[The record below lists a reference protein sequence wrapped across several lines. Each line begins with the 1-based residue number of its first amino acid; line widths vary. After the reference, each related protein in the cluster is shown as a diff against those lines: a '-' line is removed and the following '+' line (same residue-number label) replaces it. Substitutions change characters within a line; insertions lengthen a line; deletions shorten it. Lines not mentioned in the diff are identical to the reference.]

1 MVIEQPDN
9 DYKCL
14 QVSEWAGVEVIFGS
28 AMLVFYFV
36 EGDTHRPGCSQHH
49 LMNHSSVRYEEVC
62 STADMGPSSVDISWC
77 VATVWPLYKAG
88 HTQEPDAAT
97 AQRLARA
104 FHDLELLKRQ
114 NAELRSLFTGINI
127 GDPSLR
133 QEQKDALYQDLQD
146 KLRRAEDLLE
156 RSQDIN
162 KQSTVEVGEGP
173 SERYERLRRRI
184 SDNVQ
189 ELWYFVSVEMNKM
202 HKQVL
207 DTSPDLATKLT
218 RILEEGVEHKR
229 SLLVDLQSLAE
240 VDGFAAWREEEA
252 NELSDLVQRRLEY
265 LQNPADCSQARKL
278 TCNLNKG
285 CGYGCQ
291 LHHVVYCLMVAYGTQ
306 RTLILKSKG
315 WRYHKTGWEEVF
327 FPLSNTC
334 TDPNGDSHS
343 HWPGKTDTQV
353 VDLPII
359 DSLSPRPPY
368 LPLAVPADLAPR
380 LTRLHGDPIVWWV
393 GQLLKYLLR
402 PQEATSNMLRDA
414 GEKLQF
420 KKPIVGVHVRRTDK
434 VGTEAAFHQLEEYML
449 AVDEYFDQLEMKS
462 GPVDQRRIFLASD
475 DPKVLAEAK
484 TKYTNY
490 EVIGD
495 PVIAKSAAVHTRYS
509 DVSLNGIIIDIH
521 FLSMSDYLVCTFS
534 SQVCRV
540 AYELMQTM
548 YPDAADLFRSLDD
561 IYYYGGQSAHNRV
574 AVLPHESQDARDMN
588 LEVGDLVGV
597 AGNHWDGFSKG
608 KNLRTNRIGLY
619 PSFKV
624 VEKVEAVEFPTTH
637 YEVLSRYLK
646 NELSVMGEIDGF
658 SAWRENEAIKLSDL
672 VQRRLKFLQ
681 NPPSCDKA
689 KKLKCGYGCQIH
701 HLVYCMIIAYG
712 TEHTLILDSKEWS
725 YHKGGWE
732 EVFQPLSNNC
742 TNKGDAH
749 FTLWPG
755 IDGEDQNLLLP
766 FVDYLESP
774 PPYLPLAVPEDLVPR
789 LLKFHGFPFI
799 WWIGQILKYLL
810 QPQETTQKLID
821 EAANKLNFRKP
832 IVGQKGNALNAKSPF
847 CYRVHIRRT
856 DKINR
861 EADFH
866 SVEEYMQPVEE
877 FYNTLEM
884 RGKTK
889 RIYLATDDPEVFK
902 EIKTKYPK
910 YEVIGSPEMAKYTT
924 LESRYSDESLNGI
937 LLDIHFLSRS
947 DYIVCTFSSQ
957 VGRLAYEIMQAYN
970 VDASERYFSLDD
982 VYYYG
987 GQTHHYYEAVYPH
1000 KSSGD
1005 GEIDLN
1011 VDDVLNINKHYFNG
1025 SSKVKNI
1032 RTGQEG
1038 LVPSFKIQE
1047 KTESVL
1053 FPTYPEVFL
1062 DLD

>member
-1 MVIEQPDN
+1 MATPSPQECSKFTAAVPSLATISENDLSNHLLEPSLCKKLRSISHSQSIVVIEQPDN

-14 QVSEWAGVEVIFGS
+14 QVSEWAGVELTWGRALLIFLGVWLLVIFL
-28 AMLVFYFV
+28 A
-36 EGDTHRPGCSQHH
+36 
-49 LMNHSSVRYEEVC
+49 
-62 STADMGPSSVDISWC
+62 
-77 VATVWPLYKAG
+77 VWPLYKAG

-189 ELWYFVSVEMNKM
+189 ELWYFVSVEMNKV

-207 DTSPDLATKLT
+207 DISPDLATKLT

-240 VDGFAAWREEEA
+240 VDGFAAWREQEA

-624 VEKVEAVEFPTTH
+624 VEKVEAVEFPT
-637 YEVLSRYLK
+637 
-646 NELSVMGEIDGF
+646 
-658 SAWRENEAIKLSDL
+658 
-672 VQRRLKFLQ
+672 
-681 NPPSCDKA
+681 
-689 KKLKCGYGCQIH
+689 
-701 HLVYCMIIAYG
+701 
-712 TEHTLILDSKEWS
+712 
-725 YHKGGWE
+725 
-732 EVFQPLSNNC
+732 
-742 TNKGDAH
+742 
-749 FTLWPG
+749 
-755 IDGEDQNLLLP
+755 
-766 FVDYLESP
+766 
-774 PPYLPLAVPEDLVPR
+774 
-789 LLKFHGFPFI
+789 
-799 WWIGQILKYLL
+799 
-810 QPQETTQKLID
+810 
-821 EAANKLNFRKP
+821 
-832 IVGQKGNALNAKSPF
+832 
-847 CYRVHIRRT
+847 
-856 DKINR
+856 
-861 EADFH
+861 
-866 SVEEYMQPVEE
+866 
-877 FYNTLEM
+877 
-884 RGKTK
+884 
-889 RIYLATDDPEVFK
+889 
-902 EIKTKYPK
+902 
-910 YEVIGSPEMAKYTT
+910 
-924 LESRYSDESLNGI
+924 
-937 LLDIHFLSRS
+937 
-947 DYIVCTFSSQ
+947 
-957 VGRLAYEIMQAYN
+957 
-970 VDASERYFSLDD
+970 
-982 VYYYG
+982 
-987 GQTHHYYEAVYPH
+987 
-1000 KSSGD
+1000 
-1005 GEIDLN
+1005 
-1011 VDDVLNINKHYFNG
+1011 
-1025 SSKVKNI
+1025 
-1032 RTGQEG
+1032 
-1038 LVPSFKIQE
+1038 
-1047 KTESVL
+1047 
-1053 FPTYPEVFL
+1053 YPEVPL
-1062 DLD
+1062 KNPAS